1 MLITMSLLFI
11 PLLGLL
17 ALVVDVGHLMIV
29 RNELQNAA
37 DAAALAGANCLPRA
51 SAPSGTDCSSSLRAS
66 LNWTMAGIKASNT
79 VGLNRSDGVPLVY
92 GAVLTGYD
100 DQIQCVA
107 NATNSGGS
115 GGLGP
120 ITVALTNNVP
130 TY

>member
-1 MLITMSLLFI
+1 M
-11 PLLGLL
+11 
-17 ALVVDVGHLMIV
+17 AQDD
-29 RNELQNAA
+29 
-37 DAAALAGANCLPRA
+37 DAATLQALATNGLA
-51 SAPSGTDCSSSLRAS
+51 GTSIIQLTITAAQAAY
-66 LNWTMAGIKASNT
+66 TAAKP
-79 VGLNRSDGVPLVY
+79 NR